1 MVATRERGSIVFP
14 LPNID
19 SLRSL
24 TFAHFLQK
32 IPFAPLKPA
41 EHNIRDYLR
50 PSDKSLES
58 THSQGM
64 LTFESLAAIH

>member
-41 EHNIRDYLR
+41 EHI
-50 PSDKSLES
+50 
-58 THSQGM
+58 
-64 LTFESLAAIH
+64 TFAIIYALQIKV